1 VKSGAS
7 GTAVRLAAPLAVRFA
22 APLAVLLAALPA
34 ATVAA
39 ATAYVSDELVL
50 GVYSEQNNQG
60 QRLTTLHSG
69 AAVDTLAVNGEFTQ
83 VRLSDGT
90 TGWVKSIYLT
100 PREPASAR
108 LKQLEDELERTRAT
122 TPALA
127 EAAARSEVAQLQ
139 RALAD
144 KQSELDAARQGL
156 EAPASAAA
164 AASGALATQSST
176 HRGTSPVN
184 TPMRPWVTASVI
196 LAALACGFWL
206 GYLTLARRVRRK
218 FGGIKVY

>member
-1 VKSGAS
+1 VKSCAIS
-7 GTAVRLAAPLAVRFA
+7 RAVRFA
-22 APLAVLLAALPA
+22 APLALLLSALPMA
-34 ATVAA
+34 RGAA

-69 AAVDTLAVNGEFTQ
+69 ASVDTLSVNGEFTE

-90 TGWVKSIYLT
+90 TGWVKSAYLT
-100 PREPASAR
+100 TREPATAR
-108 LKQLEDELERTRAT
+108 VKQLEEELDRSRAT

-127 EAAARSEVAQLQ
+127 EAAARSEVLQLQ

-144 KQSELDAARQGL
+144 KQSELDAVRQGL
-156 EAPASAAA
+156 AAPATSAGA
-164 AASGALATQSST
+164 AASGDAATGGAASNGVARSSSSAIAQM
-176 HRGTSPVN
+176 H
-184 TPMRPWVTASVI
+184 PWMVAASI
-196 LAALACGFWL
+196 LAALAVGFWL
-206 GYLTLARRVRRK
+206 GYITLARRVRRK

>member
-1 VKSGAS
+1 MRS
-7 GTAVRLAAPLAVRFA
+7 TVRFA
-22 APLAVLLAALPA
+22 APVAVLLSALPVA
-34 ATVAA
+34 GAAA

-69 AAVDTLAVNGEFTQ
+69 AAVDTLSVNGEFTE

-90 TGWVKSIYLT
+90 IGWVKSAYLT
-100 PREPASAR
+100 TREPATAR
-108 LKQLEDELERTRAT
+108 VKQLEEELDRSRAT

-127 EAAARSEVAQLQ
+127 EAAARSELVQLQ

-156 EAPASAAA
+156 APSSAVAGVAKPVGVASDGV
-164 AASGALATQSST
+164 AASDSVAAGRISSALARI
-176 HRGTSPVN
+176 H
-184 TPMRPWVTASVI
+184 PWTAACAM
-196 LAALACGFWL
+196 LAALALGFWG
-206 GYLTLARRVRRK
+206 GYVTLARRVRRK

>member
-1 VKSGAS
+1 MRS
-7 GTAVRLAAPLAVRFA
+7 TVRFA
-22 APLAVLLAALPA
+22 APFVAPLAVLVSALPMA
-34 ATVAA
+34 GVAGT
-39 ATAYVSDELVL
+39 TAYVSDELVL

-69 AAVDTLAVNGEFTQ
+69 AGVETLSVNGDFTE

-90 TGWVKSIYLT
+90 IGWVKSAYLT
-100 PREPASAR
+100 TREPATAR
-108 LKQLEDELERTRAT
+108 VKQLEEELDRSRAT

-127 EAAARSEVAQLQ
+127 EAAARSEVLQLQ

-144 KQSELDAARQGL
+144 KQSELDAARQGFA
-156 EAPASAAA
+156 APAASVGAGTPGGGASNGVARGGIRAAMA
-164 AASGALATQSST
+164 PQ
-176 HRGTSPVN
+176 
-184 TPMRPWVTASVI
+184 RPWTAACAM
-196 LAALACGFWL
+196 LAALAVGFWL

>member
-1 VKSGAS
+1 MR
-7 GTAVRLAAPLAVRFA
+7 TAVRFA
-22 APLAVLLAALPA
+22 APLAVLLSALPTA
-34 ATVAA
+34 RAAA

-69 AAVDTLAVNGEFTQ
+69 AGVDTLSVNGEFTE

-90 TGWVKSIYLT
+90 IGWVKSAYLT
-100 PREPASAR
+100 TREPATAR
-108 LKQLEDELERTRAT
+108 VKQLEEELDRSRAT

-127 EAAARSEVAQLQ
+127 EAAARSEVLQLQ

-156 EAPASAAA
+156 APPAASAGTATSGGGAA
-164 AASGALATQSST
+164 DGVAGAGISSAIAQRHPWMAACA
-176 HRGTSPVN
+176 
-184 TPMRPWVTASVI
+184 M
-196 LAALACGFWL
+196 LAALAVGFWL

>member
-1 VKSGAS
+1 VKSRAS
-7 GTAVRLAAPLAVRFA
+7 CTAVRFA
-22 APLAVLLAALPA
+22 APLALLLTGLPVA
-34 ATVAA
+34 RAAA

-69 AAVDTLAVNGEFTQ
+69 AAVDTLSVNGEFTQ
-83 VRLSDGT
+83 VRLGDGT
-90 TGWVKSIYLT
+90 IGWVKSAYLT
-100 PREPASAR
+100 TREPAAAR
-108 LKQLEDELERTRAT
+108 VKQLEDELDRSRAT

-144 KQSELDAARQGL
+144 KQSELDAARQEL
-156 EAPASAAA
+156 APPAASAGTATPAGGVSQGAA
-164 AASGALATQSST
+164 RGGVSPAIAPIHPWMAAGAVLAT
-176 HRGTSPVN
+176 
-184 TPMRPWVTASVI
+184 
-196 LAALACGFWL
+196 LAIGFWS

>member
-1 VKSGAS
+1 MKFA
-7 GTAVRLAAPLAVRFA
+7 AARLAAS
-22 APLAVLLAALPA
+22 LAVLLSALPVA
-34 ATVAA
+34 RVAA

-69 AAVDTLAVNGEFTQ
+69 ASVDTLSVNGEFTE
-83 VRLSDGT
+83 VRLNDGT
-90 TGWVKSIYLT
+90 TGWVKSAYLT
-100 PREPASAR
+100 TREPATAR
-108 LKQLEDELERTRAT
+108 VKQLEDELDRSRAT

-127 EAAARSEVAQLQ
+127 EAAARSEVLQLQ

-156 EAPASAAA
+156 AIPAPSAGTAA
-164 AASGALATQSST
+164 PGGGAPDGAARSGISAVA
-176 HRGTSPVN
+176 N
-184 TPMRPWVTASVI
+184 MRPWTAASAI

-206 GYLTLARRVRRK
+206 GYATLARRVRRK